1 MLPEIDTILEVFERM
16 SLDDKVYFS
25 FPNEEDIQVCILF
38 NKKPDRRNWSLWL
51 AINEE
56 ASKQTLSTNHLRQ
69 ALKAFKINEKTFL
82 KEIADVLLMQAAYAD
97 EFIRQISEVLGKE
110 AVQKSILHTQNF
122 MDELAEKIR
131 SLIPA
136 DAAPSKEDKKQLK
149 AKNKNKFKIVK

>member
-1 MLPEIDTILEVFERM
+1 MLPEINTILEVFERM

-38 NKKPDRRNWSLWL
+38 NKKPDKRNWSLWF
-51 AINEE
+51 AMNEE
-56 ASKQTLSTNHLRQ
+56 ASKQTLSVQHLQ
-69 ALKAFKINEKTFL
+69 QVLKAFKISEKVFL
-82 KEIADVLLMQAAYAD
+82 KEIADVLLLQAAYAD

-110 AVQKSILHTQNF
+110 AVQKSILQTQNF

-131 SLIPA
+131 SLIPS
-136 DAAPSKEDKKQLK
+136 DNEQSVEEKKQQK

>member
-56 ASKQTLSTNHLRQ
+56 ASKQTLSTNHLRP

-136 DAAPSKEDKKQLK
+136 DVTPSKEDKKPLK

>member
-1 MLPEIDTILEVFERM
+1 MLPEINTILEVFERM

-38 NKKPDRRNWSLWL
+38 NKKPDKRNWSLWF
-51 AINEE
+51 AMNEE
-56 ASKQTLSTNHLRQ
+56 ASKQTLSVQHLQ
-69 ALKAFKINEKTFL
+69 QVLKAFKINEKIFL
-82 KEIADVLLMQAAYAD
+82 KEIADVLLLQAAYAD

-110 AVQKSILHTQNF
+110 AVQKSILQTQNF

-131 SLIPA
+131 SLIPP
-136 DAAPSKEDKKQLK
+136 DNEKSIEEKKQQK